1 MRPKKAKEFIPNVA
15 TEMSISEDLVT
26 DVVNYYWR
34 EVRKQLSSLSSNR
47 IHVTNLGDFV
57 TKYWKVDEKL
67 EMLEKWEETNR
78 LKGMQELTARFKTA
92 ESIYQLKEVKKI
104 IEEESQRKDFVK
116 LHKKKN
122 NGTRS

>member
-1 MRPKKAKEFIPNVA
+1 
-15 TEMSISEDLVT
+15 MSISEDLVT

-104 IEEESQRKDFVK
+104 IEEESQRKDFIK